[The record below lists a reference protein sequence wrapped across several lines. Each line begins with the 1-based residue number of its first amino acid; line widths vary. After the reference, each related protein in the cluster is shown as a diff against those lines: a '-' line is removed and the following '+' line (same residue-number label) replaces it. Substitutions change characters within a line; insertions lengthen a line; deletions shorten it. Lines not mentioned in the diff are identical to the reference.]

1 MVKKAA
7 PKKQETKKAPIRR
20 TRTISTLIKDNENIV
35 HQKLGQTRS
44 KSNGVLQKKITKQT
58 QETKQ
63 KNVLNEKEKNA
74 PKKNSNQ
81 KEEKQ
86 PIKDDTKQK
95 KQPEVKDTKKPIQTR
110 QKVNPVQKNTPK
122 KSPVKK
128 STPKKTPVKETVAKE
143 VTKPKPAE
151 KKNEKEGSKSEKK
164 VEEKSEKKNNDKSVK
179 KDTDKS
185 DKKEAE
191 KSDKKVNDKS
201 EKKPVEKPEKKA
213 NDKSEKKPVEKS
225 DKKSDKKGKSEKKEQ
240 SQEQQE
246 QKQTDSAKIPRRT
259 ESKAIAGIVDVV
271 FCVDTTQSMSQFLY
285 QTKNTVKEIIKNIKV
300 KAQNE
305 DISVK
310 FGFVCYRD
318 HPPQDYTY
326 VTKIQGLC
334 GEQEI
339 LDFIDQQG
347 AQGGGDVPEAV
358 LDGLYDA
365 AKKIEWRDASHTPSL
380 RYIFHVADAPPHGK
394 EFSDQASAWPNG
406 VPSGVTLDKVAHVIN
421 IREIHYRLI
430 NVNKLKLLDNMKKL
444 FKEKFTNYE
453 ETELA
458 NAKEMDFRVSDMIIR
473 ELLPDVDYND

>member
-7 PKKQETKKAPIRR
+7 PKKQETKTAPIRR
-20 TRTISTLIKDNENIV
+20 TRTITTLIKDNENIV
-35 HQKLGQTRS
+35 HEKLGQTRS

-63 KNVLNEKEKNA
+63 KNGVNEKEKSA

-86 PIKDDTKQK
+86 PIKDETKQK
-95 KQPEVKDTKKPIQTR
+95 KQPEVKDTKKPIQTK
-110 QKVNPVQKNTPK
+110 QIVEPVQKKVISKKKSAPK

-128 STPKKTPVKETVAKE
+128 STPKKTPVQETVAKE
-143 VTKPKPAE
+143 VKKPIPAE
-151 KKNEKEGSKSEKK
+151 KKNEKEGIKSEKK
-164 VEEKSEKKNNDKSVK
+164 VEEKSEKKNNDKSEK
-179 KDTDKS
+179 KVTDKS
-185 DKKEAE
+185 DKKEVE
-191 KSDKKVNDKS
+191 KS
-201 EKKPVEKPEKKA
+201 EKKI
-213 NDKSEKKPVEKS
+213 NDISEKKPVEKS
-225 DKKSDKKGKSEKKEQ
+225 DKKSEKKGKNEKKEQ

-246 QKQTDSAKIPRRT
+246 QKQTDSAKLPRRT
-259 ESKAIAGIVDVV
+259 ESKAKAGIVDVV
-271 FCVDTTQSMSQFLY
+271 FCVDTTQSMSQYLY

-334 GEQEI
+334 GEEEI
-339 LDFIDQQG
+339 LDFIEQQG

-365 AKKIEWRDASHTPSL
+365 AKKIEWRDSSHKPSL

-394 EFSDQASAWPNG
+394 EFTDQPSSWPNG

-430 NVNKLKLLDNMKKL
+430 NVNKLNFLDNMKKL